1 MASNTKPSP
10 PDDEDYREKTRIGMM
25 RIGRFAGI
33 ALMFI
38 AVARYV
44 LLKQAQGKTVIDAT
58 TIGTFGLGLIT
69 FAIVSFLPPIPPPFV
84 PKSEVEAAPKKKKKL
99 E

>member
-1 MASNTKPSP
+1 MATARPSAP
-10 PDDEDYREKTRIGMM
+10 EDDDYREKTRIGMM
-25 RIGRFAGI
+25 RIGRFAGL

-44 LLKQAQGKTVIDAT
+44 LIQQTKGKSVLDAT
-58 TIGTFGLGLIT
+58 TIGTFGLGLVT
-69 FAIVSFLPPIPPPFV
+69 FAVVSFLPPIPPPFV
-84 PKSEVEAAPKKKKKL
+84 PKSEVEAAPKKKKL